1 MTEPVA
7 ELSAEDAKLVTLAR
21 ATRARIGAAEGAAV
35 RDSDGRTYAAAS
47 VALSSLSLSALQVC
61 VAMAVASGSRGLEAA
76 VLLADGEQVA
86 ETDLAVLSEFGGLD
100 VVVHL
105 GTASKML
112 TTACARVTWPSTCNR
127 SGAPST
133 STGR

>member
-86 ETDLAVLSEFGGLD
+86 ESDLAVLSEFGGLD

-105 GTASKML
+105 GDARGAIGSTL
-112 TTACARVTWPSTCNR
+112 TL
-127 SGAPST
+127 G
-133 STGR
+133 